1 MVGLGP
7 HPCDM
12 MKKKLP
18 GVGESEQ
25 DVRVNNMVYI
35 DNNTEMDIWDID
47 PHQHWTLTVRPSGQ
61 LSLGVRKQPGSLEA
75 PYCPPLSRSS
85 NLRKARNPILGAIG
99 EGGADPMLLAQMVIS
114 SSPVVKMHRSV
125 IERVS
130 AKIKSITSEHRSE
143 DISLIPWPASMDLK
157 EAREVLDRESRD
169 LRGIEA
175 HWKLKGTRFARV
187 RRGMKGLTKYGRD
200 QIYSGCALM
209 EKKYGKDNL
218 GFGLLTIPTYSREGQ
233 ARLHEN
239 WSKVM
244 RDWREWMTYH
254 LVRSGFEPDLL
265 AVYEVQ
271 EGRFHRYG
279 EPVLHVHYV
288 FPWILNGEKWLKDR
302 DVLKYWWALCNR
314 YAEERAKRYWKGQKI
329 QRVEKDVSG
338 YISKYVSKGT
348 AVIKKMVEEGF
359 SGWVPKSWMMMTQSV
374 KIMIREATV
383 VLYSVPI
390 GCLQM
395 VLITLMEKAAN
406 EWFEWVGA
414 VDKSVMPKK
423 GVQQVW
429 AARIRATARFMSN
442 PLAAIAEMA

>member
-1 MVGLGP
+1 
-7 HPCDM
+7 
-12 MKKKLP
+12 
-18 GVGESEQ
+18 
-25 DVRVNNMVYI
+25 
-35 DNNTEMDIWDID
+35 
-47 PHQHWTLTVRPSGQ
+47 
-61 LSLGVRKQPGSLEA
+61 
-75 PYCPPLSRSS
+75 
-85 NLRKARNPILGAIG
+85 
-99 EGGADPMLLAQMVIS
+99 
-114 SSPVVKMHRSV
+114 
-125 IERVS
+125 
-130 AKIKSITSEHRSE
+130 
-143 DISLIPWPASMDLK
+143 
-157 EAREVLDRESRD
+157 
-169 LRGIEA
+169 
-175 HWKLKGTRFARV
+175 
-187 RRGMKGLTKYGRD
+187 
-200 QIYSGCALM
+200 
-209 EKKYGKDNL
+209 
-218 GFGLLTIPTYSREGQ
+218 
-233 ARLHEN
+233 
-239 WSKVM
+239 
-244 RDWREWMTYH
+244 